1 MRTLTELWRIWEN
14 LDGILTNLE
23 ETLSKSQSKLTIAES
38 ILEFLP
44 DDEETEIS
52 EIYKAVSGKKSS
64 IDTNLSRLRKSG
76 KIRRIRK
83 GVYCKNKV
91 PDAPVVVENP
101 REESENIETINKM
114 LTIYDKV
121 FDNIALTIEDELT
134 EKATIAEKIDL
145 IKSLRWLGAT
155 VDQLMKRWY
164 LVHRG
169 YDSNTRQAQE
179 DAKKK
184 TVDREKQSLETSP
197 PEDQVVVVAE
207 YHTSVREIWDTL
219 PEPEKKRHTV

>member
-1 MRTLTELWRIWEN
+1 M
-14 LDGILTNLE
+14 
-23 ETLSKSQSKLTIAES
+23 
-38 ILEFLP
+38 EFLP
-44 DDEETEIS
+44 DDEEKEIS

-91 PDAPVVVENP
+91 QDVPVVVENP

-134 EKATIAEKIDL
+134 EKATIEEKIDL

-169 YDSNTRQAQE
+169 YDANTRQAQE

-184 TVDREKQSLETSP
+184 TAEQEKAALETAH

>member
-1 MRTLTELWRIWEN
+1 M
-14 LDGILTNLE
+14 
-23 ETLSKSQSKLTIAES
+23 SKSQSKLTIAES

-52 EIYKAVSGKKSS
+52 EIFKAVSGKKSS

-121 FDNIALTIEDELT
+121 FDNIALTIEDELA
-134 EKATIAEKIDL
+134 EKATIEEKIDL

>member
-1 MRTLTELWRIWEN
+1 M
-14 LDGILTNLE
+14 
-23 ETLSKSQSKLTIAES
+23 SKSQSKLTIAES

-121 FDNIALTIEDELT
+121 FDNIALTIEDELA
-134 EKATIAEKIDL
+134 EKATIEEKIDL

>member
-1 MRTLTELWRIWEN
+1 MSNPELEPSIE
-14 LDGILTNLE
+14 D
-23 ETLSKSQSKLTIAES
+23 S
-38 ILEFLP
+38 ILACLAAGEKRS
-44 DDEETEIS
+44 S
-52 EIYKAVSGKKSS
+52 EIKKAVSGKPST
-64 IDTNLSRLRKSG
+64 IDGTLSRLAESG
-76 KIRRIRK
+76 EIIRVRRGIYRL
-83 GVYCKNKV
+83 
-91 PDAPVVVENP
+91 PDAPVAVKNP

-121 FDNIALTIEDELT
+121 FDNIALTIEDELR
-134 EKATIAEKIDL
+134 EKATIEEKIDL

-184 TVDREKQSLETSP
+184 TTEREQSALETSP
-197 PEDQVVVVAE
+197 PEDQVVVVAD
-207 YHTSVREIWDTL
+207 YHERVRGIWDTL
-219 PEPEKKRHTV
+219 PESEKKKRTL

>member
-1 MRTLTELWRIWEN
+1 M
-14 LDGILTNLE
+14 
-23 ETLSKSQSKLTIAES
+23 SKSYRTSPLDAPIMECLSDGEKRNH
-38 ILEFLP
+38 
-44 DDEETEIS
+44 
-52 EIYKAVSGKKSS
+52 EIYEAVEGSVSS
-64 IDTNLSRLRKSG
+64 IKKRLRVLEKHGEITNPDRG
-76 KIRRIRK
+76 KYALPEPP
-83 GVYCKNKV
+83 VEV
-91 PDAPVVVENP
+91 PDAPAAVENP

-121 FDNIALTIEDELT
+121 FDNIALTIEDELA
-134 EKATIAEKIDL
+134 EKATIEEKIDL

>member
-1 MRTLTELWRIWEN
+1 M
-14 LDGILTNLE
+14 
-23 ETLSKSQSKLTIAES
+23 SKSYRTSPLDAPIMECLSDGEKRNH
-38 ILEFLP
+38 
-44 DDEETEIS
+44 
-52 EIYKAVSGKKSS
+52 EIYEAVEGSVSS
-64 IDTNLSRLRKSG
+64 IKKRLRVLEKHGEITNPDRG
-76 KIRRIRK
+76 KYALPEPP
-83 GVYCKNKV
+83 VEV
-91 PDAPVVVENP
+91 PDAPVAVKNP

-121 FDNIALTIEDELT
+121 FDNIALTIEDELR
-134 EKATIAEKIDL
+134 EKATIEEKIDL

-184 TVDREKQSLETSP
+184 TTEREQSALETSP
-197 PEDQVVVVAE
+197 PEDQVVVVAD
-207 YHTSVREIWDTL
+207 YHERVRGIWDTL
-219 PEPEKKRHTV
+219 PESEKKKRTL

>member
-1 MRTLTELWRIWEN
+1 M
-14 LDGILTNLE
+14 
-23 ETLSKSQSKLTIAES
+23 SKSQSKLTIAES

-121 FDNIALTIEDELT
+121 FDNIALTIEDELA
-134 EKATIAEKIDL
+134 EKATIEEKIDL

-184 TVDREKQSLETSP
+184 TMDREKQSLETSP

>member
-1 MRTLTELWRIWEN
+1 M
-14 LDGILTNLE
+14 
-23 ETLSKSQSKLTIAES
+23 SKSQSKLTIAES

-121 FDNIALTIEDELT
+121 LDNIALTIEKELQ
-134 EKATIAEKIDL
+134 
-145 IKSLRWLGAT
+145 R
-155 VDQLMKRWY
+155 KR
-164 LVHRG
+164 R
-169 YDSNTRQAQE
+169 S
-179 DAKKK
+179 
-184 TVDREKQSLETSP
+184 
-197 PEDQVVVVAE
+197 
-207 YHTSVREIWDTL
+207 
-219 PEPEKKRHTV
+219 KRR